1 MNNNKIRSYLL
12 SGVFLIFIGL
22 KDIERFNIFY
32 EGIALI
38 FGFTALVIAGIE
50 YKRKIDEGKK

>member
-12 SGVFLIFIGL
+12 SGVFLIGL